1 MRVLECKVVSKV
13 ESTGHTLLRVSLV
26 KWNSVACVAVTCNR
40 WRWWRSVCCFYVQQ
54 MSLVALVFLEKSI
67 FVPVTGVTCM

>member
-13 ESTGHTLLRVSLV
+13 ESTGHASLRMSVV

-40 WRWWRSVCCFYVQQ
+40 CRWWRWFFSKKAFFYLLRV
-54 MSLVALVFLEKSI
+54 
-67 FVPVTGVTCM
+67 